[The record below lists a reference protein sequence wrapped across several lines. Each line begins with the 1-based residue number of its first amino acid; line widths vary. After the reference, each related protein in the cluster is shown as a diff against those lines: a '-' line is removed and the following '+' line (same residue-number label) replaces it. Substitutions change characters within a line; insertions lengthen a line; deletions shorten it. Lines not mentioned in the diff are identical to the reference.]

1 MQYVSTHMMGLAAEH
16 GCKDQHTPPLR
27 TLQILVGTNILPE
40 LFEKPTPSLL
50 FIHDL
55 QRCQR
60 CRRVHPVF
68 EDAARIIKVRLRWVE
83 AFA

>member
-1 MQYVSTHMMGLAAEH
+1 MQLDSTHMIGHASKH
-16 GCKDQHTPPLR
+16 GYKDQHTPPPYAS
-27 TLQILVGTNILPE
+27 QILVGTNILPE
-40 LFEKPTPSLL
+40 LFEKPAPSLL

-68 EDAARIIKVRLRWVE
+68 EEAARIIKVRPR
-83 AFA
+83 